1 MLEMLMLA
9 AEDAAESGGE
19 INWFEILVWGG
30 GAIGGIIWI
39 LNVVVIALI
48 ISFFIMIRRAN
59 ILPDM
64 IRMQIEDLFES
75 KEYRE
80 AIDLTET
87 QEDFFSRVMHASLTE
102 APYGYPSMERAM
114 EDEAEDRAL
123 KMIRNVSWLNLIG
136 NIGPM
141 LGLLGTVW
149 GMIGAFFSMVA
160 AGGRPEI
167 KSLAKDIGV
176 ALVTTFLGLCVAIP
190 ALTFF
195 AVLKNKIDALTGEA
209 LKTCQQMI
217 SSFKPSK

>member
-1 MLEMLMLA
+1 MLELVMLA
-9 AEDAAESGGE
+9 AENEE
-19 INWFEILVWGG
+19 VQINYFKILIMGG
-30 GAIGGIIWI
+30 GVIGWIIW
-39 LNVVVIALI
+39 L
-48 ISFFIMIRRAN
+48 ISFVVLALVITFFITIRRTN

-64 IRMQIEDLFES
+64 VRMQVEELFES

-102 APYGYPSMERAM
+102 APYGYPAMERAM
-114 EDEAEDRAL
+114 EEEAEERSL
-123 KMIRNVSWLNLIG
+123 KMLRNIEWLNLIG

-149 GMIGAFFSMVA
+149 GMIGAFFTIVQR
-160 AGGRPEI
+160 GRPDPAD
-167 KSLAKDIGV
+167 LAKDIGI
-176 ALVTTFLGLCVAIP
+176 ALVTTFLGLSVAIP

-195 AVLKNKIDALTGEA
+195 AVLRTKIDSLTGEA
-209 LKTCQQMI
+209 LKICQQMI